1 MAQVPLPWTIFT
13 PRWRQAFWNATTPMS
28 SVRSTIDRLVE
39 ELVLHEVARLG
50 DLLEPAGHLPDPRPQ
65 LLGFHRVEVRVEVAL
80 LGDPVGVL
88 HRVGHG
94 RGRPLLLHDRH
105 AALLPFGVP
114 CRVVRLT
121 GRYKSPRGPR
131 NPWNRPQP
139 TSTSWSS
146 GPASPASTSS
156 IARARPA
163 SPWCCSRP
171 AAGSAGRGSGTATPA
186 RGSTRRATPT
196 ATCSRRSSS
205 RSGNGRSTSPGSRR
219 SSATSTTWSTGSTS
233 GATSASTHRSRR
245 RYGTRRRPRG
255 W

>member
-1 MAQVPLPWTIFT
+1 MAAGVLERDDAHVVGAQDD
-13 PRWRQAFWNATTPMS
+13 
-28 SVRSTIDRLVE
+28 DRLVE
-39 ELVLHEVARLG
+39 ELVLDEVVRLG
-50 DLLEPAGHLPDPRPQ
+50 DLLQPAGHLPDPRPQ

-121 GRYKSPRGPR
+121 GRYKSPGGRATHGTARSRRRRPGRRGR
-131 NPWNRPQP
+131 HHRHL
-139 TSTSWSS
+139 
-146 GPASPASTSS
+146 PALS
-156 IARARPA
+156 RARGRLLGA
-163 SPWCCSRP
+163 CWSRP
-171 AAGSAGRGSGTATPA
+171 AAASAGRGSGTATPA

-205 RSGNGRSTSPGSRR
+205 TSGSGRSTSPGSRR
-219 SSATSTTWSTGSTS
+219 PSATSTTWSTGSTS
-233 GATSASTHRSRR
+233 GATSASTHRSHRR
-245 RYGTRRRPRG
+245 CGTRRRPRG
-255 W
+255 S